1 MTRDSEYTLL
11 PPKRS
16 LVIDPGLHK
25 KLAMALVTRY
35 SPNDP
40 SMKISIATASKYVP
54 TNTRQWGQAQIGNGG
69 DRFKSRALLKGRNHT
84 RDCTYVK
91 VSLFHSCFFI
101 ASPPLTMRCKY
112 EAEVDFYE
120 RQISMAPVMMKKTF
134 FAELHRI
141 VRLRVPASED
151 LHLDE
156 SEELFLAL
164 VKTCKVEQDEHGY
177 WKYSSLG
184 GFEFID
190 LATIK
195 CTVGRVYD
203 RDAWYIVD
211 RSGQTL
217 H

>member
-1 MTRDSEYTLL
+1 M
-11 PPKRS
+11 
-16 LVIDPGLHK
+16 

-35 SPNDP
+35 SPDEP
-40 SMKISIATASKYVP
+40 SMKISMATTSKYVP
-54 TNTRQWGQAQIGNGG
+54 TSTRQWGQAQIGNRG
-69 DRFKSRALLKGRNHT
+69 DRFKSRALLKGQKHT
-84 RDCTYVK
+84 HNCTYVK
-91 VSLFHSCFFI
+91 MSLFRSCLFI
-101 ASPPLTMRCKY
+101 VSPPLTMRCKY

-120 RQISMAPVMMKKTF
+120 RQINMALVMTKKTF

-141 VRLRVPASED
+141 ICLRVPASEH
-151 LHLDE
+151 LHLGE

-164 VKTCKVEQDEHGY
+164 VKTCKVEQDEHRY

-195 CTVGRVYD
+195 CTVGHVYD

-211 RSGQTL
+211 RSGQAL